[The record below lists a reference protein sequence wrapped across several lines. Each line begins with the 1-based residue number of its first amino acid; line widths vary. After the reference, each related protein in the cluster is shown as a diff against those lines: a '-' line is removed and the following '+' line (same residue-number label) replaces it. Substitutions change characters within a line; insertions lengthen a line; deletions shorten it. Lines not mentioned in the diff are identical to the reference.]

1 MIDTEIKVTPQ
12 IAAEHGLTP
21 EEYARTQKILGRDPS
36 FTELGIFSVMWSEHC
51 SYKSSRVHL
60 KRLPTRGTH
69 VVQGP
74 GENAGVV
81 DIGDGMVAV
90 FKIESHNHPSFVE
103 PFQGAATGVGGIL
116 RDIFTMGARP
126 IAVMDSLRF
135 GPITAGELQGLKPC
149 PDDVG
154 VGAAVTAG
162 LKPRPSTVD
171 QKADRGDAKIQDE
184 SRSLSASRARQNA
197 AGQEKARD
205 SVPFAEPAQG
215 RRDDGALARDPRDD
229 SAISAGE
236 AGAGQVTAQEIARN
250 RHILDGVIRGIGFY
264 GNCFGVPTVGGE
276 VAFEPCYSNNP
287 LVNALALGICRR
299 EELFFAKARGA
310 GNPVIYV
317 GAKTGRDGIHGASL
331 LASAEFSEESQQ
343 KRPNVQMGDPFMEK
357 LLLEACLEA
366 MRTGAVVA
374 IQDMG
379 AAGLT
384 SSSSEMASRGGL
396 GIEIDLA
403 RVPQRETGMTP
414 YEIMLSESQERMLL
428 VAERGREREVFDV
441 FHKWG
446 LDAVEIGRVTEDGI
460 LRVLNH
466 GEVAAAIPAHAIA
479 EEGPRY
485 ERPIAAPGVMAE
497 AGGADGAT
505 AFVPLAAVGADLSG
519 NFRRLLGSPTIA
531 SKHWITEQYDSMVQT
546 NTTFGPGA
554 GDAAVLRLK
563 ESKRA
568 LALATDGNGRWGF
581 LAPRLGAMHAV
592 AEAARNVACSGA
604 RPIAA
609 TNCLNFGNPEK
620 PEVMRQFS
628 EAIDGIAE
636 ACRVLETPITG
647 GNVSFYNETLGKA
660 IYPTPVLGVL
670 GLMENAECALGSGFR
685 NEGDLILL
693 LDGMSDGALKDGG
706 LKAAATNAEFASS
719 EYAKAIHG
727 IVAGLP
733 PAIDLAAEKRLIDCL
748 VALAGERAVVSAH
761 DVSDG
766 GLAVSVAEACF
777 GRDGLSAEISID
789 AGSAEDFAEA
799 ALFGE
804 RGARAVLS
812 VAAASLARVNEI
824 AAQYHVGARR
834 IGTVTRGEF
843 RIQYQDA
850 GVIQGSIESF
860 RRSWSDA
867 LPRAIESGRDAQ

>member
-1 MIDTEIKVTPQ
+1 MPSMLATKIKVTPQ

-21 EEYARTQKILGRDPS
+21 GEYARVQKILGRDPNI
-36 FTELGIFSVMWSEHC
+36 TELGIFSVSWSEHC

-60 KRLPTRGTH
+60 KRLPTKGPR

-81 DIGDGMVAV
+81 DIGDGLVAV

-126 IAVMDSLRF
+126 IAVLDSLRF
-135 GPITAGELQGLKPC
+135 GPLMPGP
-149 PDDVG
+149 
-154 VGAAVTAG
+154 
-162 LKPRPSTVD
+162 
-171 QKADRGDAKIQDE
+171 
-184 SRSLSASRARQNA
+184 
-197 AGQEKARD
+197 
-205 SVPFAEPAQG
+205 
-215 RRDDGALARDPRDD
+215 
-229 SAISAGE
+229 
-236 AGAGQVTAQEIARN
+236 GAGNATAEEIARN

-276 VAFEPCYSNNP
+276 VAWEPCYLNNP

-485 ERPIAAPGVMAE
+485 ERPIAAPSVAAQ
-497 AGGADGAT
+497 AGAAVI
-505 AFVPLAAVGADLSG
+505 VPLAAAGADLTA
-519 NFRRLLGSPTIA
+519 NFSRLLASPTIA

-620 PEVMRQFS
+620 PEVMWQFS
-628 EAIDGIAE
+628 EAIDGIAA

-670 GLMENAECALGSGFR
+670 GLMEDAECALGAGFR
-685 NEGDLILL
+685 DVGDVIVL
-693 LDGMSDGALKDGG
+693 LDGAAQDGG
-706 LKAAATNAEFASS
+706 LKASATKAEFASS
-719 EYAKAIHG
+719 EYAKTIHG
-727 IVAGLP
+727 VVAGSP

-748 VALAGERAVVSAH
+748 VALAAERAVLSAH

-777 GRDGLSAEISID
+777 GRDGLSAEVAID
-789 AGSAEDFAEA
+789 ATGAEDFAEA

-804 RGARAVLS
+804 RGARAVVS
-812 VAAASLARVNEI
+812 VAPASLARVNAI

-843 RIQYQDA
+843 RIQCQGA
-850 GVIQGSIESF
+850 TVIQGGIESF
-860 RRSWSDA
+860 RRVWSES
-867 LPRAIESGRDAQ
+867 LPKAVEKA